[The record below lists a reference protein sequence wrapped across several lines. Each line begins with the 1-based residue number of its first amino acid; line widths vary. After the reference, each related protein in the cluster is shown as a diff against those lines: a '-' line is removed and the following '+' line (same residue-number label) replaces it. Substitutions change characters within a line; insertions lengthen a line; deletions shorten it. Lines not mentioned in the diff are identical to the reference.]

1 MFATCTTDKENTSG
15 AFIAANARL
24 QRQVD
29 SLSAQLD
36 SITQITQLLGN
47 KTGLPTKEDIRYLKQ
62 RGLTQPLEAIKADLA
77 KNNRLIPV
85 EGSVGGTMQ
94 FYKERIHVLNRKW
107 VLAYFEDGHNAGEML
122 LEYTVADNGRIS
134 WKVLTTDML

>member
-1 MFATCTTDKENTSG
+1 MFTTCTPDKEDTRG
-15 AFIAANARL
+15 AFIAETSRL
-24 QRQVD
+24 QSQVD

-36 SITQITQLLGN
+36 SVTQARQPSGN
-47 KTGLPTKEDIRYLKQ
+47 KPGLPTEDDINYLK
-62 RGLTQPLEAIKADLA
+62 RKGLTDPLEAIKTDLA

-85 EGSVGGTMQ
+85 AGSVGGTMQ
-94 FYKERIHVLNRKW
+94 FYKERIHILNRKW

-122 LEYTVADNGRIS
+122 LEYKVADNGSIS